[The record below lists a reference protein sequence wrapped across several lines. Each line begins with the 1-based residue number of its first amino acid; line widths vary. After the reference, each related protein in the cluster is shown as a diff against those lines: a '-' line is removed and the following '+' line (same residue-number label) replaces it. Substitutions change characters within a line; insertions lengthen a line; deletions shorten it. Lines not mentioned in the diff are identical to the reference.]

1 MIDVGKNNSSPPFLT
16 FLRYNNYMDIEKILM
31 NFLWFRT
38 QIKLFHWTSK
48 SYARHVALD
57 KLEKQTSGIVDDLIE
72 EMMATD
78 VQPNTYEE
86 KEEKFKYWIGDE
98 PGQTEKYLEL
108 FVEFLEKLKKDV
120 TAGQSNKIDEI
131 MSSIEKA
138 LYKLK
143 YLE

>member
-1 MIDVGKNNSSPPFLT
+1 
-16 FLRYNNYMDIEKILM
+16 MDIEKILM

-72 EMMATD
+72 EMMTTD

-98 PGQTEKYLEL
+98 PGQTEKYLER

-120 TAGQSNKIDEI
+120 TDGQSNKIDEI

>member
-1 MIDVGKNNSSPPFLT
+1 
-16 FLRYNNYMDIEKILM
+16 MDIEKILM

-38 QIKLFHWTSK
+38 QIKLFHWTSQ
-48 SYARHVALD
+48 SYARHIALD

-78 VQPNTYEE
+78 VQPNVYEE
-86 KEEKFKYWIGDE
+86 KEEKYKYWSCDE

-108 FVEFLEKLKKDV
+108 FIDFLEKLKKDV
-120 TAGQSNKIDEI
+120 TDGQANKIDEI

-143 YLE
+143 YLK

>member
-1 MIDVGKNNSSPPFLT
+1 
-16 FLRYNNYMDIEKILM
+16 MDIEKILM

-38 QIKLFHWTSK
+38 QIKLFHWTSE